1 MTRIVTSTLK
11 NTNISLLTNID
22 THFDLLKSGNCLMIL
37 WLYCSSNYLVSLL
50 PLLVCL
56 TLSIIFQSVYVNM
69 TIRHFSQTSLSSHPI
84 VQKDVN
90 VTISMVRNVNPCAL
104 FKKIQNVI
112 RITRESKNL
121 KDL

>member
-1 MTRIVTSTLK
+1 MTRILTSTLK
-11 NTNISLLTNID
+11 NTNILTLTNID
-22 THFDLLKSGNCLMIL
+22 AHFDLLKSGNCLMIL
-37 WLYCSSNYLVSLL
+37 WPYYSSNDLVSLL
-50 PLLVCL
+50 PLLVYL
-56 TLSIIFQSVYVNM
+56 TLSIIFQLVYVNM
-69 TIRHFSQTSLSSHPI
+69 TIRHFSPTSLLSHPV

-90 VTISMVRNVNPCAL
+90 VTISMVRNVNLCAL